1 MLYQVHLSIFIS
13 GRDRMLLIVRYTI
26 ACAISA
32 YHH

>member
-13 GRDRMLLIVRYTI
+13 GRDRMLLIVRYTT